1 MWLLGP
7 TSIWQSH
14 REEKRFPQH
23 CQEWGGPLS
32 TSQLLTDYTP
42 SCMIVELS
50 VVITWRMHTK
60 NEISKD
66 FINYNICIYMK
77 IVCIITIYTKFWDQ
91 KRFEDL
97 YSGFLLHSWGKSF
110 AQPCP
115 ALCVPTMWP
124 ARLLCLWN
132 FPAKG
137 TGVGGHPLLQ
147 GNLPSPG
154 IEPRSPS
161 SQAYSLPPKPPR
173 KSLWLRNH
181 SYSAKNKK
189 WGILGHCCCST
200 A

>member
-42 SCMIVELS
+42 SCVIVELS

-77 IVCIITIYTKFWDQ
+77 IVCIITIYKKFWDQ

-115 ALCVPTMWP
+115 TLCVPTDCGQP
-124 ARLLCLWN
+124 GSSAHGIFQPRLLEWVVIPFSRGI
-132 FPAKG
+132 FPAQG
-137 TGVGGHPLLQ
+137 SNPGLLHRRHILYHPSHH
-147 GNLPSPG
+147 GNPYG
-154 IEPRSPS
+154 
-161 SQAYSLPPKPPR
+161 
-173 KSLWLRNH
+173 
-181 SYSAKNKK
+181 
-189 WGILGHCCCST
+189 
-200 A
+200 